1 MTSSDSHKMDMPKQ
15 AQIEDEAFKYIELLT
30 LTRLAQPD
38 DVELRIFLMLIQM
51 PEFQSVDQLPTLIL
65 QAPKRRRSYRLLMKL
80 AAKHIEA
87 GVEPPSELKR
97 WLIGHLTGEH
107 ELPKGGRRGPNK
119 ADMENYWLKVSVEAL
134 ADKFGIAVYPTETG
148 EQDLRILSCFA
159 KASRA
164 FHQKHGSSP
173 YPTTTLAM
181 KNRYL
186 KARDWWK
193 VGVNKV
199 EYEKK

>member
-1 MTSSDSHKMDMPKQ
+1 MTSSDSYKMDMPKQ
-15 AQIEDEAFKYIELLT
+15 AQIEEEAFKYIDLLR

-65 QAPKRRRSYRLLMKL
+65 QAPRRQRSYRLLMKL
-80 AAKHIEA
+80 AAKHIDA
-87 GVEPPSELKR
+87 GVEPPPELKR

-107 ELPKGGRRGPNK
+107 EMPKGGRRGPNK

-134 ADKFGIAVYPTETG
+134 ANKFGIAVYPTETG
-148 EQDLRILSCFA
+148 EQDLRILACFA
-159 KASRA
+159 KATKKFRER
-164 FHQKHGSSP
+164 HGRSP
-173 YPTTTLAM
+173 YPTTTQAM

-186 KARDWWK
+186 SARNWWK
-193 VGVNKV
+193 VGLSKA
-199 EYEKK
+199 ECEKN